1 MNWLQYRLL
10 LEETWPHHYKYL
22 IKRGPRKIDIEVL
35 DKKTNEP
42 VVSKSE
48 EGGNARLQLL
58 KRDDNPYWEVSV
70 SASPVNSK
78 GVGLELYKMALELA
92 SLSGISPDSIETSQ
106 DALKIWNILGK
117 LPSISR
123 EKKKEFEYEGDD
135 DPFFFVYRKEGEETL
150 DQNDISYEKV
160 EDEPEEKEP
169 EPDVSDGAMRDIWD
183 ELDEYHE
190 SLDKNDSKKVSKV
203 IVLDKNNNV
212 LLLKRTDDTTYWDLP
227 GGHLKKGE
235 KSEDG
240 AERETKEETNLN
252 ISGLKHV
259 QTKENVKFYKA
270 NTAKTAITLDPEEH
284 TAYEWAKIGD
294 LSKYRLYPGAKAV
307 VKAAMKT
314 LEEDYQQDVKRK
326 HRARKI
332 RLITKGA
339 NKHKSA
345 PFVKK
350 PDLSRSKSAPAGFGG
365 S

>member
-1 MNWLQYRLL
+1 M
-10 LEETWPHHYKYL
+10 
-22 IKRGPRKIDIEVL
+22 
-35 DKKTNEP
+35 
-42 VVSKSE
+42 
-48 EGGNARLQLL
+48 
-58 KRDDNPYWEVSV
+58 
-70 SASPVNSK
+70 
-78 GVGLELYKMALELA
+78 
-92 SLSGISPDSIETSQ
+92 
-106 DALKIWNILGK
+106 
-117 LPSISR
+117 
-123 EKKKEFEYEGDD
+123 
-135 DPFFFVYRKEGEETL
+135 
-150 DQNDISYEKV
+150 
-160 EDEPEEKEP
+160 
-169 EPDVSDGAMRDIWD
+169 DVSDQAMRDIWD
-183 ELDEYHE
+183 ELEEYHE

-345 PFVKK
+345 PFVKN
-350 PDLSRSKSAPAGFGG
+350 PDLNRSKSAPAGFGG